1 MRHPLPREHRSMTSA
16 VVTSVLSR
24 RRTVA
29 AVALA
34 AITLATVLAFIIG
47 ATDAANAA
55 TRRQEGFGAAA
66 RVAAARA
73 AARLTPGQPML
84 PTNQMGDAAR

>member
-1 MRHPLPREHRSMTSA
+1 MRDPLPREHRSMTSA
-16 VVTSVLSR
+16 AVTSVLSR
-24 RRTVA
+24 RRAVA

-34 AITLATVLAFIIG
+34 AITLATVLACIIG

-55 TRRQEGFGAAA
+55 TRRHDDFGAAA

-73 AARLTPGQPML
+73 AARLTPSQPML
-84 PTNQMGDAAR
+84 PTSQMGHAAR

>member
-1 MRHPLPREHRSMTSA
+1 MRDPLPREHRSMTSA

-24 RRTVA
+24 RHAVA
-29 AVALA
+29 AVALT
-34 AITLATVLAFIIG
+34 AITLATVLACIIG

-55 TRRQEGFGAAA
+55 TRRQDGFGAAA

-73 AARLTPGQPML
+73 AARLTPSPPML
-84 PTNQMGDAAR
+84 PTNQMGHAAR